1 MKIRAK
7 TTPAILAL
15 LTAFWPG
22 ISAAQVAHSCG
33 PTETL
38 LMYCTVEG
46 GARTLNLCRSGE
58 TITYAFGP
66 TGGTPTLEMTRAFDN
81 VSYTPSEDD
90 DGTVRENVTLFNG
103 NYGYEMFTASRI
115 RTDPAALTE
124 GGIIVL
130 LPDGRTQTLR
140 CDEGSVAPNDPLD
153 GIGQLARLGE
163 EVPDDPLGF
172 CLSTRSPDAPASQC
186 LGRLRDSIIVAGT
199 CNPASHT
206 TNCWQTE
213 ATAWDAL
220 MEAQLTETL
229 TALSLVVN
237 LQFMETFL
245 VAQETWN
252 TGRDLDCEINRRN
265 PDAIDQGQA
274 QCRAEY
280 AARRIGFFESV
291 LAGAEAGR

>member
-1 MKIRAK
+1 MRIRAK
-7 TTPAILAL
+7 TTPATLAL
-15 LTAFWPG
+15 LATLWPDL
-22 ISAAQVAHSCG
+22 SAAQVADACA
-33 PTETL
+33 PTESL

-46 GARTLNLCRSGE
+46 GARTLNLCRAGE

-66 TGGTPTLEMTRAFDN
+66 TGGTPTLEMRRAVDD
-81 VSYTPSEDD
+81 VTYAPSVDP

-103 NYGYEMFTASRI
+103 NYGYEMFTDLR
-115 RTDPAALTE
+115 PNPGAAAE
-124 GGIIVL
+124 GGIIVR

-140 CDEGSVAPNDPLD
+140 CDAGTVAPNDPFD
-153 GIGQLARLGE
+153 GIGQLARLGNE
-163 EVPDDPLGF
+163 DLDDPLGF
-172 CLSTRSPDAPASQC
+172 CLSTRSPNAPASQC
-186 LGRLRDSIIVAGT
+186 LGRLRDSIIAAGT

-206 TNCWQTE
+206 TNCWQAE

-220 MEAQLTETL
+220 VEANLTETL

-252 TGRDLDCEINRRN
+252 AGRDLDCEINRRN

-280 AARRIGFFESV
+280 AARRITFFESV
-291 LAGAEAGR
+291 LAGAQAGR